1 MESLAVY
8 EIASKK
14 DMRQEYAT
22 VKKVATIIIINITNL
37 IVDIIITSKIL
48 TACLVLLHSSTDDGA

>member
-22 VKKVATIIIINITNL
+22 VKKVATIIIINITSDFFFL
-37 IVDIIITSKIL
+37 IIIINYFKFLIKIIN
-48 TACLVLLHSSTDDGA
+48 

>member
-48 TACLVLLHSSTDDGA
+48 SLE